1 MRKSS
6 IDIRTSARLKGT
18 ALAVALAA
26 LSFSVGVQARGLT
39 HPVDPDYAGRVSVT
53 GVAYPGETV
62 TFRRWNTIDEDPNA
76 PQDQQS
82 DETADDEEWVW
93 HPY

>member
-1 MRKSS
+1 M
-6 IDIRTSARLKGT
+6 T
-18 ALAVALAA
+18 
-26 LSFSVGVQARGLT
+26 
-39 HPVDPDYAGRVSVT
+39 VT
-53 GVAYPGETV
+53 FAYRYAYPGETV

-76 PQDQQS
+76 PLWSFSPQDQQS

>member
-39 HPVDPDYAGRVSVT
+39 VS
-53 GVAYPGETV
+53 
-62 TFRRWNTIDEDPNA
+62 R
-76 PQDQQS
+76 
-82 DETADDEEWVW
+82 
-93 HPY
+93 

>member
-26 LSFSVGVQARGLT
+26 LSCSVGVQARGLT
-39 HPVDPDYAGRVSVT
+39 HPVDPDYTGRVSVT
-53 GVAYPGETV
+53 GGSAGSSW
-62 TFRRWNTIDEDPNA
+62 RDWMMASWMSSGLSGWRWA
-76 PQDQQS
+76 
-82 DETADDEEWVW
+82 W
-93 HPY
+93 

>member
-1 MRKSS
+1 MKFEIASGEAMTFTFAYR
-6 IDIRTSARLKGT
+6 
-18 ALAVALAA
+18 
-26 LSFSVGVQARGLT
+26 
-39 HPVDPDYAGRVSVT
+39 Y
-53 GVAYPGETV
+53 AYPGETV
-62 TFRRWNTIDEDPNA
+62 TFQRRDTMEEDPNA